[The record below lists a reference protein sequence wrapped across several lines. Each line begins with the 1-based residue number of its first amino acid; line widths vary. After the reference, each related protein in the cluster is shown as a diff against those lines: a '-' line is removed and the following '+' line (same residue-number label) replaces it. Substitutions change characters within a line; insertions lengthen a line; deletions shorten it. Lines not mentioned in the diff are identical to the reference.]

1 MITVR
6 FFAMLKTLAKAETKE
21 YKVEGSVT
29 VAELKKMLKA
39 DFPTLAPLIASR
51 SILVS
56 VNQEF
61 ATADTLVRDGDEV
74 GFLPPFS
81 GG

>member
-6 FFAMLKTLAKAETKE
+6 FFAMLKTLAKTETKE
-21 YKVEGSVT
+21 YKIEDSVT

-39 DFPTLAPLIASR
+39 DFPVLAPLIASR

-61 ATADTLVRDGDEV
+61 ATPETIVRNGDEV
-74 GFLPPFS
+74 GLLPPFS

>member
-6 FFAMLKTLAKAETKE
+6 FFAMLRNLTGAEGAEFE
-21 YKVEGSVT
+21 YVPGLT
-29 VAELKKMLKA
+29 VGELKAMIKKRHPGLGEVL
-39 DFPTLAPLIASR
+39 DRR
-51 SILVS
+51 SVMVS

-61 ATADTLVRDGDEV
+61 ATDDLELNDGDEV
-74 GFLPPFS
+74 ALLPPFS

>member
-1 MITVR
+1 MITIR
-6 FFAMLKTLAKAETKE
+6 FFAMLKTVAGTDVKE
-21 YKVEGSVT
+21 LSAGGRVT
-29 VAELKKMLKA
+29 VGELKKRLSAELPAIAEAM
-39 DFPTLAPLIASR
+39 ASR

-61 ATADTLVRDGDEV
+61 AHDDAVVKDGDEV
-74 GFLPPFS
+74 AFLPPFS